1 MTGASQDLR
10 ALQGDGRY
18 ARVRA
23 TGLKPGD
30 MFRPVDQAL
39 RFLNPMEKKGLS
51 HETAHG
57 RPVELGK
64 TRLSRG
70 CPVWMSRVMSR
81 VDVPCGEPSK
91 FTKRTLVHLGGYSFS
106 GHAES
111 VVQCPFQNPGPAGR
125 PGPGICIRK
134 PVEAARIGMLTNGT
148 DGTYAWE
155 IYNLH
160 TVCMPSVATQTVQS
174 VKISVSFSS
183 FRGGGGTPT
192 HAPCLP
198 ARWAG
203 SAARWY
209 LP

>member
-39 RFLNPMEKKGLS
+39 RGTGEN
-51 HETAHG
+51 
-57 RPVELGK
+57 K
-64 TRLSRG
+64 TV
-70 CPVWMSRVMSR
+70 PWMSR
-81 VDVPCGEPSK
+81 VDVPCDVPCGCPVRLSRVEKTCSPFFETPLSGLGEPSK

-111 VVQCPFQNPGPAGR
+111 VVHCPFQNPGPAG
-125 PGPGICIRK
+125 PSPAQGDPI
-134 PVEAARIGMLTNGT
+134 EAARIGMLTNGT

-160 TVCMPSVATQTVQS
+160 TVCMPSVATQTVQ
-174 VKISVSFSS
+174 
-183 FRGGGGTPT
+183 
-192 HAPCLP
+192 
-198 ARWAG
+198 
-203 SAARWY
+203 
-209 LP
+209 